1 MNRLTTL
8 RAPFRPLAAL
18 MAFFASLTLTSCD
31 RRDDFGSYTI
41 WGALILILD
50 VIAMID
56 VLRQN
61 WPLGKK
67 IIWIA
72 IIYFLPV
79 LGLIL
84 YYLIAGRNKS

>member
-1 MNRLTTL
+1 MNRLTTF

-18 MAFFASLTLTSCD
+18 MAFFASLTLTSCSRHD
-31 RRDDFGSYTI
+31 GYGGYTM

-50 VIAMID
+50 IVAMID

-61 WPLGKK
+61 WDLGKK
-67 IIWIA
+67 ILWIA

-84 YYLIAGRNKS
+84 YYLLAGRNKS

>member
-1 MNRLTTL
+1 MNRLTTF

-31 RRDDFGSYTI
+31 RRDGYGGYTM

-50 VIAMID
+50 IIAMID

-72 IIYFLPV
+72 IIYFLPI